1 MMRQTKKED
10 VNNYPTRVAL
20 PGPIGDNMA
29 KIKVTVERIDGYCNL
44 PVLVGD
50 YFYLEDSKISVP
62 EGKYIC
68 MWALQ
73 SMMPVFP
80 ILNEKDKLSK
90 GHWIRNVRH
99 FTCPDPKGKVIYRLE
114 VMEDVKD

>member
-1 MMRQTKKED
+1 MT
-10 VNNYPTRVAL
+10 
-20 PGPIGDNMA
+20 
-29 KIKVTVERIDGYCNL
+29 KIKVTVERIDGHCNL
-44 PVLVGD
+44 PMLVGD
-50 YFYLEDSKISVP
+50 YFYLEDSKLFVP

-80 ILNEKDKLSK
+80 LFSARDKLEDD
-90 GHWIRNVRH
+90 HWAKSVEH

-114 VMEDVKD
+114 VIEDDRS

>member
-1 MMRQTKKED
+1 
-10 VNNYPTRVAL
+10 
-20 PGPIGDNMA
+20 MA

-44 PVLVGD
+44 PMLVGD
-50 YFYLEDSKISVP
+50 YFYLEDSKLYIP

-80 ILNEKDKLSK
+80 VLAVKDTLAEN
-90 GHWIRNVRH
+90 HWIKKVKH

-114 VMEDVKD
+114 EVDDDFR